1 MSDLDDILAAYP
13 DEEQPGDTI
22 VEPSAPDTG
31 TGGDEQ
37 PQSGSGSDGTGDE
50 IRPESGDGN
59 AICAKGEPVQ
69 IGWVPPPPVK
79 TDYDLEGEVS
89 RGGMGIILSARDTG
103 IGRDVAMKVI
113 LSGWQESREFY
124 ERFIREA
131 QVQGRLEH
139 PNICPV
145 HELGADDE
153 DRPYFTMKMV
163 HGYSL
168 ADMIKQAREES
179 GARDSKRLT
188 EILNIFLKI
197 CDGMAYA
204 HSQGIIHRDL
214 KPDNI
219 MVGDF
224 GEVYVMDWGL
234 AKILG
239 AEEDDFQNGL
249 VINSQPGPHDTM
261 KTMTGSVIGTP
272 SYMPPEQAKGLVELM
287 DERSDIYSLGALL
300 YELLALRAPFD
311 GDDAWEVLSRIPSQ
325 IPPPPSANEAAKNI
339 SPELDFIIMKCLSKN
354 KLDRYQ
360 SVQSLK
366 EEIELFLSGRPV
378 GAMEYSLWQ
387 VAAKW
392 ISRNRA
398 LAFSTLAVLLV
409 IIAAAAVAYV
419 NMSEA
424 WKNEQ
429 FARVKAEENARMARN
444 ALAEADARR
453 RQAEISGLNS
463 RINMAMMLQEKGEI
477 GDAITQYRLVR
488 QDLIKK
494 ELDIFPYIDLAIW
507 KAQYNHGHSIRPLGT
522 LGGKRSSACCMAYSP
537 DGQTL
542 ALGTLNGS
550 INLLDRATGKFAG
563 SLQGESTTVSS
574 LAYSPDGET
583 LAAGYANGEIIIYD
597 LSLKRESVY
606 LKDSALG
613 RGSAHDKGIRCLAFN
628 HDGTLL
634 ASSGDIVIRIWD
646 IQKYS
651 IKTRLTAHV
660 ENVLTVSF
668 SPDGKQLVSGAK
680 DKHVGL
686 WDVAEGSLKKILYKH
701 KDQVN
706 RALFTPDGAMVV
718 SVSYDTTIKLWDLT
732 EDREAASLRGHETD
746 IKTLDISPGGKLIVT
761 GGRDGTVRFWDLERQ
776 VILAVFRDHQHPV
789 ETVIFSPDGQEVVS
803 AAGGSVRLWSLDRER
818 LVRTIDLS
826 PNGYKVTSLS
836 FNPDGTAL
844 GAGVESK
851 SFVPALLIDPANGDI
866 THRLMSHG
874 AKSSD
879 VAFSPDGRLLATG
892 SGDGVLR
899 VIDIETQEQAAMID
913 VRTGEATDKMSLIMT
928 MTQLFSKDS
937 DDIWKNVKGVVFS
950 PDGRSLATASEDGS
964 VKLWDTNSWRHV
976 HTFADG
982 VREFVTVDFS
992 PNGRFLAASGEHPDV
1007 SLWDVSR
1014 RNLVAVLKGHG
1025 SKIRT
1030 VTFSSDGRL
1039 LASASDDRDIRV
1051 WDVEKQTCTSVL
1063 KGHFDGVNAVA
1074 FHPGGHLLASA
1085 GAGSAVKIWDLDR
1098 EECLL
1103 TLKEHG
1109 NDVRAVVF
1117 SPDGT
1122 MLASGSRDGS
1132 IKLWQFDTALKPL
1145 EF

>member
-1 MSDLDDILAAYP
+1 MRNACLDCYPEIMSDLDDIIAAYP
-13 DEEQPGDTI
+13 DSEQPGDTI
-22 VEPSAPDTG
+22 VEPSDSSAG
-31 TGGDEQ
+31 ETGGQLQQ
-37 PQSGSGSDGTGDE
+37 PGREVSTP
-50 IRPESGDGN
+50 I
-59 AICAKGEPVQ
+59 
-69 IGWVPPPPVK
+69 K
-79 TDYDLEGEVS
+79 TKYDLSGEVS

-168 ADMIKQAREES
+168 ADMIKQAREKA

-239 AEEDDFQNGL
+239 AEEDNFQNGL
-249 VINSQPGPHDTM
+249 VIDDQPGPHDTM

-311 GDDAWEVLSRIPSQ
+311 GDDAWEVLSRIPKQ
-325 IPPPPSANEAAKNI
+325 IPPPPSANEAAMDI
-339 SPELDFIIMKCLSKN
+339 SPELDSIIMKCLSKN

-360 SVQSLK
+360 SVQKLK

-387 VAAKW
+387 VAVKW

-409 IIAAAAVAYV
+409 IIAAASVAYV

-429 FARVKAEENARMARN
+429 FARLKAEENARMART

-453 RQAEISGLNS
+453 RQAEISDIKS

-477 GDAITQYRLVR
+477 GEAVTQYRLIR
-488 QDLIKK
+488 KDLLKK
-494 ELDIFPYIDLAIW
+494 RLDIFPYVDLAIW
-507 KAQYNHGHSIRPLGT
+507 KAQYNDGHSVRLQSVSGNE
-522 LGGKRSSACCMAYSP
+522 RSSSQHLAYSP

-542 ALGTLNGS
+542 AMSAGNGT
-550 INLLDRATGKFAG
+550 INVWDRAAGKFSG
-563 SLQGESTTVSS
+563 SLQGSAAAVSS
-574 LAYSPDGET
+574 LTFSPDGQT
-583 LAAGYANGEIIIYD
+583 LAAGYRNGDVIIYD
-597 LSLKRESVY
+597 LSLEHEPAD
-606 LKDSALG
+606 LKDPDLG
-613 RGSAHDKGIRCLAFN
+613 RGSAHDRAVRGLAFN
-628 HDGTLL
+628 PGGTLL
-634 ASSGDIVIRIWD
+634 ASSGDTVIRLWD
-646 IQKYS
+646 VQKCAV
-651 IKTRLTAHV
+651 KTRLSAHV
-660 ENVLTVSF
+660 ENVMTVEF
-668 SPDGKQLVSGAK
+668 SPDGKYLVSGSQ

-686 WDVAEGSLKKILYKH
+686 WDVDSGSLTKILYQH

-706 RALFTPDGAMVV
+706 EALFTPDGTMVV
-718 SVSYDTTIKLWDLT
+718 SASNDTTIKLWDLQK
-732 EDREAASLRGHETD
+732 DRETASLRGHETD
-746 IKTLDISPGGKLIVT
+746 VKALAVSPGGKMLVT

-776 VILAVFRDHQHPV
+776 VILAVFREHRHPV
-789 ETVIFSPDGQEVVS
+789 TSVAFSPDGRE
-803 AAGGSVRLWSLDRER
+803 AASTGSGGAIRFWSLDKED

-826 PNGYKVTSLS
+826 SSSYKICNLTFS
-836 FNPDGTAL
+836 PDGTVLAV
-844 GAGVESK
+844 GPESK
-851 SFVPALLIDPANGDI
+851 SFVPVLLIDPANGDI

-874 AKSSD
+874 GKVSS

-899 VIDIETQEQAAMID
+899 TIDLKTQEQLAMID
-913 VRTGEATDKMSLIMT
+913 VRTEETIDKISLLMSMA
-928 MTQLFSKDS
+928 QLFNKDA
-937 DDIWKNVKGVVFS
+937 DEIWKNVKGVAFS
-950 PDGRSLATASEDGS
+950 PDGRHLATACEDGTL
-964 VKLWDTNSWRHV
+964 KLWDTGSWQCL
-976 HTFADG
+976 HTFLKGAGD
-982 VREFVTVDFS
+982 VVTVDFS
-992 PNGRFLAASGEHPDV
+992 PDGRLLAVSGERPQIRLYEV
-1007 SLWDVSR
+1007 SSR
-1014 RNLVAVLKGHG
+1014 KFVGTLAGHT
-1025 SKIRT
+1025 SKVRS
-1030 VTFSSDGRL
+1030 VTFSPDSKRLASASDDRGIRVWNIQKQTCDLVLHGHFDGVNDVAFSPDGRL
-1039 LASASDDRDIRV
+1039 LASA
-1051 WDVEKQTCTSVL
+1051 
-1063 KGHFDGVNAVA
+1063 
-1074 FHPGGHLLASA
+1074 
-1085 GAGSAVKIWDLDR
+1085 GSGSTVKIWDLTR
-1098 EECLL
+1098 KECIL

-1109 NDVRAVVF
+1109 NDVRSVEF

-1122 MLASGSRDGS
+1122 VLASGSRDRS
-1132 IKLWQFDTALKPL
+1132 IKLWQFGEALKPL